1 MAAGA
6 DDVTREIVAWVQESL
21 PDLPVRVLASDD
33 VERRP
38 EITVQLANIAPL
50 PGPRSDR
57 APFVLAIDYLI
68 SVRSDDPFAAHRAVG
83 ELLFAA
89 LRRPDFE
96 IRQGLAITA
105 ATERQD
111 NHVLPGVLIRAK
123 LARDRVFDQ
132 APLVRRPPVV
142 EVEGV
147 VPLEGI
153 VLGPNDIPVPDA
165 AVEIIALGASV
176 LTDGQGR
183 FRFAAAPGGAK
194 PVKLSARKRAAQAY
208 ANALP
213 GEIVTIRLPL
223 EN

>member
-6 DDVTREIVAWVQESL
+6 DDVTREIVAWVQECL
-21 PDLPVRVLASDD
+21 PELPVRILVSDD

-38 EITVQLANIAPL
+38 GITVQLANIAPL
-50 PGPRSDR
+50 PGPRTDR
-57 APFVLAIDYLI
+57 ASFVLAIDYLI
-68 SVRSDDPFAAHRAVG
+68 SVQSKDPLAAHRAVG
-83 ELLFAA
+83 ELVFAA
-89 LRRPDFE
+89 LQRPDLE
-96 IRQGLAITA
+96 ICQASAIA
-105 ATERQD
+105 AVGERQD
-111 NHVLPGVLIRAK
+111 NHALPGVLIRAK

-142 EVEGV
+142 EAEGV

-165 AVEIIALGASV
+165 TVEITALGASV
-176 LTDGQGR
+176 LTDGRGR
-183 FRFAAAPGGAK
+183 FRFAAAPSGSK
-194 PVKLSARKRAAQAY
+194 PVKLSARKRAAHAY
-208 ANALP
+208 VDAGP